1 MEEQKSAT
9 RCSVYRLTSST
20 GQYAIK
26 IYPVEYSHAELASEI
41 AFAERLMRAGIRV
54 PQYLTTTREEAFTE
68 MAEGERVVAYKWIDG
83 QVSQALDETQ
93 LMAAARLLAF
103 IQINSSGLS
112 LERPDEWL
120 WSDAVVCL
128 ERIQPPLDLAEW
140 LNEMVQAG
148 RPWDAT
154 SSRVVAHNDIVAW
167 NLIWTPGEE
176 LPALIDF
183 TNTVL
188 APVEWDPAVFLAGV
202 LLSPMPFGSP
212 AETIERFFGVY
223 EAAGGRANA
232 DLTRRLLNVAL
243 AQRSIF
249 FALTHD
255 PGEPEEIWKR
265 LRLALGA

>member
-9 RCSVYRLTSST
+9 RCSVYRLTSSS

-26 IYPVEYSHAELASEI
+26 IYPIEYSRAELASEI

-54 PQYLTTTREEAFTE
+54 PQYLTTTREEAFAE
-68 MAEGERVVAYKWIDG
+68 MAGGERVVAYKWIEGD
-83 QVSQALDETQ
+83 VSQALNETQ
-93 LMAAARLLAF
+93 LIAAARLLAS

-128 ERIQPPLDLAEW
+128 ERIQPPRDLAEW

-148 RPWDAT
+148 RPWDVT
-154 SSRVVAHNDIVAW
+154 SSRVVAHNDIVPW
-167 NLIWTPGEE
+167 NLIWIPGEE

-183 TNTVL
+183 TNTIL
-188 APVEWDPAVFLAGV
+188 APVEWDPAVFLASL

-212 AETIERFFGVY
+212 RETLHTFFEAY
-223 EAAGGRANA
+223 EAAGGRGHA
-232 DLTRRLLNVAL
+232 DITRRLLNVAL

-255 PGEPEEIWKR
+255 PGEREEIWKR
-265 LRLALGA
+265 LRLALSA